1 MNVAVRTD
9 TVDLPERPDVVI
21 AGGGIGGLTLALALH
36 ERGIGCVV
44 YEMAREIRPLGVG
57 INLLPHAVRVLTQ
70 LRLDRQL
77 AAHSVATKELAY
89 FNRHGQLIWS
99 EPRGR
104 DAGYD
109 YPQFS
114 VHRGVLQTELLATV
128 RQRLGSGV
136 VRTGL
141 AVAGFTQDNDQVSVR
156 LTCGRR
162 GRDAGEVRTQVLIGA
177 DGVHSTVRSQLHPDE
192 GGLRYS
198 GRMLWRAVTR
208 GQGFMSRR
216 SMIMAGHQDQK
227 FVCYPIT
234 PADPQ
239 GLQTINWIA
248 ELPVP
253 GTAPPP
259 QDWSRVVQAGVFR
272 SAFADWRFEWLDV
285 PALIDGAEAIYEYP
299 LSDRDPLDSWGDGRV
314 NLLGDAAHPM
324 YPIGSNGA
332 SQAILDAESLANA
345 LADITDPA
353 AALAAYEEARRP
365 ATSAIVR
372 LNRQNGPEQ
381 VMQLAEQRAPDGFAN
396 IHDVIQADELEEI
409 AARYKL
415 AAGFAPEQVN
425 RQT

>member
-1 MNVAVRTD
+1 MPAGV
-9 TVDLPERPDVVI
+9 DVVI
-21 AGGGIGGLTLALALH
+21 AGGGVGGLTLALALH
-36 ERGIGCVV
+36 ERGISCVV
-44 YEMAREIRPLGVG
+44 YEAAREIRPLGVG

-114 VHRGVLQTELLATV
+114 VHRGVLQTELLTAV
-128 RQRLGSGV
+128 RHRLGDGA

-141 AVAGFTQDNDQVSVR
+141 AVAGVTQDDEQVSVR
-156 LTCGRR
+156 LIHGRR
-162 GRDAGEVRTQVLIGA
+162 GADAGEVRAGVLIGA
-177 DGVHSTVRSQLHPDE
+177 DGIHSSVRSQLHPNE
-192 GGLRYS
+192 GGPRYS

-208 GQGFMSRR
+208 GPGFMSGR

-234 PADPQ
+234 PADAQ

-248 ELPVP
+248 ELPAP

-259 QDWSRVVQAGVFR
+259 QDWSRVVPADVFR

-299 LSDRDPLDSWGDGRV
+299 LSDRDPLDR
-314 NLLGDAAHPM
+314 LGE
-324 YPIGSNGA
+324 GA
-332 SQAILDAESLANA
+332 
-345 LADITDPA
+345 
-353 AALAAYEEARRP
+353 
-365 ATSAIVR
+365 
-372 LNRQNGPEQ
+372 RQSVG
-381 VMQLAEQRAPDGFAN
+381 
-396 IHDVIQADELEEI
+396 
-409 AARYKL
+409 
-415 AAGFAPEQVN
+415 
-425 RQT
+425 